1 MTCIFLGEV
10 TNASKTILRNRLG
23 ELTWGTDLGNRLGG
37 LGVFFKNFVKDNV
50 VTKIHIFKNK
60 NDFKNSG
67 DIFFWGT
74 DLGTK
79 LGEQTSK
86 KMAST

>member
-1 MTCIFLGEV
+1 MYFLKTGEQTLEQTWEQTCEQ
-10 TNASKTILRNRLG
+10 
-23 ELTWGTDLGNRLGG
+23 TWEQSIDLGNR

-50 VTKIHIFKNK
+50 VTKIHTFKNK

-74 DLGTK
+74 DLGD
-79 LGEQTSK
+79 LECFLI
-86 KMAST
+86 MW